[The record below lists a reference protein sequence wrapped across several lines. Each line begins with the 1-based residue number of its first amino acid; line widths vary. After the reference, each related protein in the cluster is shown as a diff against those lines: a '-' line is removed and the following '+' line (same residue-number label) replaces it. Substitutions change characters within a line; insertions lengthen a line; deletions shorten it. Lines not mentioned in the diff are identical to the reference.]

1 MKILVATDGTE
12 FGEAAVKKACE
23 IAASRND
30 TEIEVISVY
39 ETPAMTVAGPYM
51 GAPIFY
57 PELVEGAKA
66 LAEGSVAR
74 AQRALNKRCP
84 AVAIN
89 SVVCMGG
96 PAQMILE
103 AAKGWGADLVVVGS
117 HGYGFLGRAF
127 HGSVSDQVVH
137 HAPCSVL
144 VVRDPEK

>member
-23 IAASRND
+23 IAGSRED

-66 LAEGSVAR
+66 VAR
-74 AQRALNKRCP
+74 GSASRAQSTVNTQCP
-84 AVAIN
+84 AVAVN

-103 AAKGWGADLVVVGS
+103 AAKDWGADLIVVGS
-117 HGYGFLGRAF
+117 HGYGFFGRAF
-127 HGSVSDQVVH
+127 HGSVSDEVVH

-144 VVRDPEK
+144 VVREVEK